1 MKRTCKERAVTLE
14 VGAGVWVP
22 CTVFGRGAFF
32 NERRVNIHV
41 SGNDWTGFVAED
53 WLRHQHAEGKDEVL
67 LKVVSVTS
75 SRFTALIPG
84 NSVQRPV
91 FTGRIEQVGDV
102 PVEA

>member
-1 MKRTCKERAVTLE
+1 MFE
-14 VGAGVWVP
+14 VGSGVWVP

-32 NERRVNIHV
+32 NERRVHIDV

-53 WLRHQHAEGKDEVL
+53 WLKHRNAEGADEIL
-67 LKVVSVTS
+67 LKVVSVS
-75 SRFTALIPG
+75 GDDFTALIPG

-91 FTGRIEQVGDV
+91 FKGRIEQVGDV

>member
-1 MKRTCKERAVTLE
+1 MLE

-32 NERRVNIHV
+32 NERRVQIEV

-53 WLRHQHAEGKDEVL
+53 WLKHRRTEGQDELL
-67 LKVVSVTS
+67 LKVVSVS
-75 SRFTALIPG
+75 AGDFTALIPG

-91 FTGRIEQVGDV
+91 FKGRIEQVGDV